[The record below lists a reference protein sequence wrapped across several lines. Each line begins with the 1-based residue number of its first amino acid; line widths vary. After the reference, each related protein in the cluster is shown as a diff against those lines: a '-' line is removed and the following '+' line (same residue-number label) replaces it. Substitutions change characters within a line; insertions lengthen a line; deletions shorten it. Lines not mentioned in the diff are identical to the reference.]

1 MAKAHITHPARL
13 KKLLKNAGYF
23 NSLNRRSHKIPN
35 KGPTINNPINL
46 HIFEALLIL
55 SCLALIL
62 SCLFLISV
70 NPYNLS
76 LGHNLS
82 TCNQAVVKFQDMV
95 NF

>member
-1 MAKAHITHPARL
+1 MAKAHQTHPARL
-13 KKLLKNAGYF
+13 KKLLKTAGYF

-35 KGPTINNPINL
+35 KGLTINNPINL
-46 HIFEALLIL
+46 HIFEAL
-55 SCLALIL
+55 LIL